1 MGAVLGRA
9 IAPATAA
16 LKNMQN
22 AADHPTVVRPFLA
35 AHISRKQR
43 LDPLPLIVA
52 QPEQVAPHLLCS
64 LDRRESATDSNRNRF
79 IGF

>member
-1 MGAVLGRA
+1 
-9 IAPATAA
+9 
-16 LKNMQN
+16 MQD

>member
-9 IAPATAA
+9 VAPATAA
-16 LKNMQN
+16 LKNMQD
-22 AADHPTVVRPFLA
+22 AADHPTVVGPFLA
-35 AHISRKQR
+35 AHIGRKQR

-52 QPEQVAPHLLCS
+52 QPEQIGPHRLCS
-64 LDRRESATDSNRNRF
+64 LDRRESATDSNSNRF